1 MVSLLTTGITCTT
14 RISSSSHR
22 FTPTALHLLLLL
34 QWIYCSNQ
42 ITFRQ
47 FKDDPD
53 AIQASQGRLALVE
66 SGALFRASSE
76 LGQKWGRLKRGTDRW
91 HTMRKLDK
99 IKLDSQPLYIAVTLH
114 CDIRWN
120 QNNTPTFCLQ
130 SSHTGAH
137 FWHVYTQV
145 YHETRNHKAS

>member
-22 FTPTALHLLLLL
+22 FTPTALHLPLLL

-42 ITFRQ
+42 VTFRQ

-76 LGQKWGRLKRGTDRW
+76 LGTEVRATKKRNRQVAHNEKVRQNKTW
-91 HTMRKLDK
+91 LTALIHSSNTTLWYKVKPKQYTHILSAVK
-99 IKLDSQPLYIAVTLH
+99 SHWSPLLT
-114 CDIRWN
+114 C
-120 QNNTPTFCLQ
+120 
-130 SSHTGAH
+130 
-137 FWHVYTQV
+137 VYTGV
-145 YHETRNHKAS
+145 SWN